1 VEGGTGMNAVERGS
15 KQLRVIGLPT
25 AIIVILLAAMIGAVL
40 HVSTR
45 QTDEIALRRQDQR
58 VRIAIEQS
66 VRRIRIDQE
75 ASTYWDDAVLR
86 TRQVPLDR
94 EWIDN
99 NLGIWFHTYYR
110 IDEVYLLDARD
121 VPIYAM
127 QDGRDV
133 PLSSFADVAAPV
145 LRLAKRLRSRG
156 ETWVPEGSGEQTPGA
171 SEITMV
177 GGRPAYLSLK
187 PILSESGDLP
197 QRRGSEY
204 VHVAIRYLDGT
215 FLTDL
220 TGIYGIDAPRFSK
233 AAAESGA
240 YPLRARNGTTLGYI
254 RWTPFRPGAQV
265 ENRMVP
271 VLGGALLLVGALIW
285 LLLVRIQRGRL
296 ALETS
301 RALAQHQ
308 ALHDALTG
316 LPNRALF
323 EDRLKVALSR
333 RNAKVAVLLLDLDRF
348 KHVNDTLGHPAGDAL
363 ICEFGRRLT
372 SLTRP
377 SDTIARLGGDEFAV
391 LVEGASLADVERL
404 GERILEIVRLPFDLG
419 GARAHVGASIGI
431 AAAAPAVEPLD
442 LVRRADIALYAAKD
456 GGRDACVL
464 FSPDMDNRVK
474 LRRLVEEELRAAV
487 KTGRGFVLHYQPQVG
502 SDGAIVGMEALLRW
516 KHPDRGLIPP
526 DQFIPVAEE
535 TGLIVPLGDWVL
547 RQACVA
553 SLRWPGLFIAVN
565 LSPIQF
571 RTSDFAGR
579 VMAILRETGAD
590 PCMIQLEVT
599 ECVLLEDDDSVGPV
613 VARLRQAG
621 FKIVL
626 DDFGTGYSSLSY
638 LRRFEVDKIKIDGSF
653 VQHLSDGS
661 DSLMIVS
668 AVLALGW
675 SLGLTVA
682 AEGVETAEQCTFL
695 EAAGCKE
702 MQGHYFSAAVP
713 ASEIESLLAD
723 SRFCNA
729 A

>member
-1 VEGGTGMNAVERGS
+1 MNAVERGL

-25 AIIVILLAAMIGAVL
+25 AIIVLVLAAMIGAVL

-45 QTDEIALRRQDQR
+45 QTDEIALSRQDQR

-121 VPIYAM
+121 APIYAM

-133 PLSSFADVAAPV
+133 PLSSFKHVEPPV
-145 LRLAKRLRSRG
+145 LKLARRLRSRA
-156 ETWVPEGSGEQTPGA
+156 ETTMSKGSGEQTPGA

-187 PILSESGDLP
+187 PILSETGDLP

-204 VHVAIRYLDGT
+204 IHVAVRYLDGS
-215 FLTDL
+215 FLADL
-220 TGIYGIDAPRFSK
+220 SSIYGIDAPRFSTVSDG
-233 AAAESGA
+233 SGA
-240 YPLRARNGTTLGYI
+240 YPVRTSDGTTLGYI
-254 RWTPFRPGAQV
+254 SWEPFQPGTQV
-265 ENRMVP
+265 ENRMLP
-271 VLGGALLLVGALIW
+271 VLGGAFLLMGTLIW

-301 RALAQHQ
+301 RAHAQRQ
-308 ALHDALTG
+308 ALHDVLTG

-323 EDRLKVALSR
+323 EDRLKLALSR
-333 RNAKVAVLLLDLDRF
+333 RDAKVAVLLLDLDRF
-348 KHVNDTLGHPAGDAL
+348 KNVNDTLGHAAGDAL

-404 GERILEIVRLPFDLG
+404 GQRILEIVRLPFDLG
-419 GARAHVGASIGI
+419 GAQAHVGASIGI
-431 AAAAPAVEPLD
+431 AAATPAIEPLD

-464 FSPDMDNRVK
+464 FCPDMDNRVK
-474 LRRLVEEELRAAV
+474 LRREVEEELRAAV

-502 SDGAIVGMEALLRW
+502 SNGAIVGLEALLRW
-516 KHPDRGLIPP
+516 AHPERGLIPP

-553 SLRWPGLFIAVN
+553 SRRWPGLFVAVN

-571 RTSDFAGR
+571 RTPRFADH
-579 VMAILRETGAD
+579 VMRILGETGAD
-590 PCMIQLEVT
+590 PGMIQLEVT
-599 ECVLLEDDDSVGPV
+599 ERVLLDDDDAIGPV

-653 VQHLSDGS
+653 VQHLADGS

-675 SLGLTVA
+675 SMGLAVA

-713 ASEIESLLAD
+713 ATEIESLLAD

>member
-1 VEGGTGMNAVERGS
+1 MNAVERGS
-15 KQLRVIGLPT
+15 KQLRAIGLPT
-25 AIIVILLAAMIGAVL
+25 AIIVVLLAAMIAAVL

-45 QTDEIALRRQDQR
+45 QTDEIALSRQDQR
-58 VRIAIEQS
+58 VQIAIEQS

-99 NLGIWFHTYYR
+99 NLGVWFHTYYR
-110 IDEVYLLDARD
+110 IDEVYLLNARD
-121 VPIYAM
+121 APIYAM

-133 PLSSFADVAAPV
+133 PLSTFAHVAPPV
-145 LRLAKRLRSRG
+145 LELAKRLRSRA
-156 ETWVPEGSGEQTPGA
+156 ETLPPEGSDEQTPGA
-171 SEITMV
+171 SAITMV
-177 GGRPAYLSLK
+177 GGRPVFLSLK
-187 PILSESGDLP
+187 PILSESGNMP

-204 VHVAIRYLDGT
+204 IHVAVRYLDGT
-215 FLTDL
+215 FPTDL
-220 TGIYGIDAPRFSK
+220 ARIYGIDAPRFSTS
-233 AAAESGA
+233 AGSGDGA
-240 YPLRARNGTTLGYI
+240 YPLRGSDGSTIGYI
-254 RWTPFRPGAQV
+254 RWAPFRPGTQV
-265 ENRMVP
+265 ENRMLP
-271 VLGGALLLVGALIW
+271 VLGGALLLIGMLIW

-301 RALAQHQ
+301 RAHAQHQ
-308 ALHDALTG
+308 ALHDVLTG

-323 EDRLKVALSR
+323 EDRLQVALSR
-333 RNAKVAVLLLDLDRF
+333 RGAKVAVLLLDLDRF
-348 KHVNDTLGHPAGDAL
+348 KNVNDTLGHPAGDAL
-363 ICEFGRRLT
+363 ICEFGRRLS

-404 GERILEIVRLPFDLG
+404 GERILEIVRLPFNLG
-419 GARAHVGASIGI
+419 GAQAHVGASIGV
-431 AAAAPAVEPLD
+431 AVVSGAAVEPLD

-456 GGRDACVL
+456 GGRDACIL

-474 LRRLVEEELRAAV
+474 LRRAVEEELRAAV
-487 KTGRGFVLHYQPQVG
+487 KTARGFVLHYQPQVC
-502 SDGAIVGMEALLRW
+502 SDGAIVGLEALLRW
-516 KHPDRGLIPP
+516 EHPERGLIPP

-553 SLRWPGLFIAVN
+553 SRRWPGLFIAVN
-565 LSPIQF
+565 LSPVQF
-571 RTSDFAGR
+571 RTPDFADG
-579 VMAILRETGAD
+579 VMRIVRETGAD
-590 PCMIQLEVT
+590 PRAIQLEVT
-599 ECVLLEDDDSVGPV
+599 ERVLLDDDDAIGPI
-613 VARLRQAG
+613 VAKLRRAG

-675 SLGLTVA
+675 SMGLAVA
-682 AEGVETAEQCTFL
+682 AEGVETAEQCTVL

-713 ASEIESLLAD
+713 AAEVEALLAD

>member
-1 VEGGTGMNAVERGS
+1 MNPVERGP
-15 KQLRVIGLPT
+15 KQLRIVGLPT

-45 QTDEIALRRQDQR
+45 QTDAIALGRQVQR

-66 VRRIRIDQE
+66 VRRIRIEQE

-110 IDEVYLLDARD
+110 IDEVYLLDSRNA
-121 VPIYAM
+121 PIYAM

-133 PLSSFADVAAPV
+133 PLAAFAHVAPPV
-145 LRLAKRLRSRG
+145 LELAGRLRSRG
-156 ETWVPEGSGEQTPGA
+156 EAAVREGAEEQTPGA
-171 SEITMV
+171 SAITMV
-177 GGRPAYLSLK
+177 GGRPAVLSLK
-187 PILSESGDLP
+187 PILSESGNLP

-204 VHVAIRYLDGT
+204 IHVAVRYLDGG
-215 FLTDL
+215 FLDDL
-220 TGIYGIDAPRFSK
+220 GAIYGIDAPRFSK
-233 AAAESGA
+233 APGGSAAF
-240 YPLRARNGTTLGYI
+240 PLRASDGTTLGFI
-254 RWTPFRPGAQV
+254 HWQPFRPGTQV
-265 ENRMVP
+265 ENRMLP
-271 VLGGALLLVGALIW
+271 VLAGALLLVGALIW

-296 ALETS
+296 ELETS
-301 RALAQHQ
+301 RAHAQHQ
-308 ALHDALTG
+308 ALHDVLTG

-323 EDRLKVALSR
+323 EDRLKLALSR
-333 RNAKVAVLLLDLDRF
+333 RGASVAVLLLDLDRF
-348 KHVNDTLGHPAGDAL
+348 KNVNDTLGHPAGDAL
-363 ICEFGRRLT
+363 ICEFGRRLG

-404 GERILEIVRLPFDLG
+404 AARILEIVRLPFDLG
-419 GARAHVGASIGI
+419 GAQAHVGASIGI
-431 AAAAPAVEPLD
+431 AAAVTPATEPLD
-442 LVRRADIALYAAKD
+442 LMRRADIALYAAKD

-464 FSPDMDNRVK
+464 FSPEMDKRVK
-474 LRRLVEEELRAAV
+474 LRRAVEEELRAAV
-487 KTGRGFVLHYQPQVG
+487 KTARGFVLHYQPQVG
-502 SDGAIVGMEALLRW
+502 SDGAIVGLEALLRW
-516 KHPDRGLIPP
+516 NHAERGLIPP

-535 TGLIVPLGDWVL
+535 TGLIVPLGEWVL

-553 SLRWPGLFIAVN
+553 SRRWPGLFVAVN

-571 RTSDFAGR
+571 RTPDFPESVMR
-579 VMAILRETGAD
+579 VLQETGAD
-590 PCMIQLEVT
+590 PRMIQLEVT
-599 ECVLLEDDDSVGPV
+599 ERVLLDDDDCVGPV
-613 VARLRQAG
+613 VERLRKAG
-621 FKIVL
+621 FKMVL

-653 VQHLSDGS
+653 VQDLSEGS

-675 SLGLTVA
+675 SMGLTVA
-682 AEGVETAEQCTFL
+682 AEGVETAEQCTVL

-713 ASEIESLLAD
+713 ASEVESLLAD
-723 SRFCNA
+723 GRFSNA